1 MAEENKEGH
10 KKPKVDEELENIKGN
25 YQSNKNKKI
34 PEELTEENKQK
45 MEKTREE
52 LEKLKKAYIKKHSYI
67 RAIGILP
74 PQIIPK
80 FVEEEFDNKEEQEK
94 ISKLIHLIVI
104 IPEEKYKK
112 IKEIRTDLIKISDEQ
127 KQKVW
132 VHVMSHVDVFNYGLD
147 GKYEFE
153 EAIGMAYPLYDKDFL
168 SNLRVAEIHKSLVLR
183 KFEKYIVSYVI
194 GGSFVRGDTVKESD
208 VDTYVIIDDTDVKRM
223 PRLELKEKLRGI
235 IYNYIAEAS
244 ELAGVKNLLN
254 VQIYLLTDFWEAVK
268 DAQPV
273 FFTLIRDGIPLYDR
287 GTFMPWK
294 MLLKMGKLKPSP
306 EAIDMFMRSGEKLS
320 EIVKR
325 RLLDIAIGDI
335 YWSVITPTQ
344 AMIMLYGR
352 GPPTTKETPGVVKE
366 IFYDKEKMLEKKY
379 VDFVTKVIGLYKG
392 YEHQKVKEVSGKEVD
407 ELLEQANDYI
417 KRLGQLRKQIEKSSQ
432 KKTVEDLYKDFMS
445 ILEALFGK
453 KEEITLMKK
462 FTEELIKKGKINPR
476 LEKTA
481 KELLA
486 MNKKIKEKAPKKGKK
501 EEGKSGDRRKEEIE
515 NLRKE
520 VSILIRDLVEY
531 NQRAELMKTQR
542 GRLRILT
549 KEGTYE
555 VVMTPEETFLIDK
568 GVVKRI
574 TSTKIEE
581 SSEKELLEAL
591 NKQTQEKPIRANPK
605 IFEVIR
611 KELGEFEIVV

>member
-52 LEKLKKAYIKKHSYI
+52 LEKLKKAYLKKHSYI

-574 TSTKIEE
+574 ASTKIEE